1 MFFNQYRI
9 FGNKDSEIMTVK
21 NGLVFLFL
29 FFCCL
34 SFGQQDSIVFLQ
46 EVILPDYN
54 LKKNS
59 NSLLTEYLG
68 DSLIQ
73 NSSSLTSLLRN
84 NTAIYFK
91 ENGLGMVASAS
102 FRGTTAQQTAVIWNG
117 ININSQF
124 NGQTDFNTISASDF
138 NEVVVRHGGGSAI
151 YGSSAIG
158 GSIHLNT
165 TLNFKSKFDNTLQ
178 LEYGSFETSK
188 INYRLNFTKNKFSSQ
203 ISITHNA
210 SQNDYPYLNTNRK
223 NENGDFYNS
232 SYNVAL
238 GYKLNPKN
246 SIFYYSYLFSSN
258 RHFSGTLVSPSF
270 SNYKDF
276 NTRNLIEWN
285 SEFSKFTSKIQVAF
299 LSEKYT
305 YYENKEFN
313 IFDDAQAETFITKY
327 QLNYRCN
334 KKLEFSTLLDVTH
347 TKGFGES
354 IGENKRTIYSAIFLS
369 KYLPTEKLVVESSL
383 RQELTSNYQS
393 PFLFSLGTV
402 YQLTKWYDLK
412 TNISRNYR
420 IPTFNDLFYKGSGN
434 STLKP
439 EIATQFE
446 LGNSFKLLK
455 NLKLDA
461 VGYYIKIKE
470 LLRWSPNSSGNW
482 TPNNVANVT
491 SYGAELSGNYSLK
504 YLKNTFNLQTNYA
517 YTVSQDDAKNKQL
530 IYVPFHKQTTTF
542 SYGYQT
548 FSTYINYIFNGKVFT
563 TSDNNYTLS
572 NYSTTNFGVRYDL
585 PFYKKLTIGST
596 INNLFNENYQS
607 VSQRPMPGR
616 NYNFLITLNF

>member
-1 MFFNQYRI
+1 
-9 FGNKDSEIMTVK
+9 MTVK
-21 NGLVFLFL
+21 HGLTFLYL
-29 FFCCL
+29 FFSCL
-34 SFGQQDSIVFLQ
+34 SFGQQDSIVSLE

-59 NSLLTEYLG
+59 NSLLINNLN
-68 DSLIQ
+68 DSLLQ

-91 ENGLGMVASAS
+91 ENGLGMVSSAS

-138 NEVVVRHGGGSAI
+138 NEVVVRHGGGSSI

-165 TLNFKSKFDNTLQ
+165 TINFKTKFENTLQ

-188 INYRLNFTKNKFSSQ
+188 VNYQLRFAKRKFSSQ
-203 ISITHNA
+203 ISITRNA
-210 SQNDYPYLNTNRK
+210 SQNDYPYLNTNQK
-223 NENGDFYNS
+223 NENGDFYNN
-232 SYNVAL
+232 SYNLAL
-238 GYKLNPKN
+238 GFKLNPKN
-246 SIFYYSYLFSSN
+246 SIFFYSYLFSSN
-258 RHFSGTLVSPSF
+258 RNFSGTLVAQSF
-270 SNYKDF
+270 SKYKDF

-285 SEFSKFTSKIQVAF
+285 SEFSKFTSKMQLAF

-305 YYENKEFN
+305 YFENQAFP
-313 IFDDAQAETFITKY
+313 IFDDAKAETVVAKY
-327 QLNYRCN
+327 QLNYN
-334 KKLEFSTLLDVTH
+334 FSKKLEFSTLLDITH

-354 IGENKRTIYSAIFLS
+354 VGENNRTIYSAILLS
-369 KYLPTEKLVVESSL
+369 KYLPTEKLVIEASV
-383 RQELTSNYQS
+383 RQELTSNYES

-402 YQLTKWYDLK
+402 YQINKWYDFK

-434 STLKP
+434 TTLKP

-446 LGNSFKLLK
+446 VGNSFKLIK
-455 NLKLDA
+455 NLKLDV

-470 LLRWSPNSSGNW
+470 LLRWSPNSSGSW

-491 SYGAELSGNYSLK
+491 SYGAELNLNYNFK
-504 YLKNTFNLQTNYA
+504 FQKNIFNLQTNYA

-542 SYGYQT
+542 TYNYQNFT
-548 FSTYINYIFNGKVFT
+548 TYLNYIFNGSVFT
-563 TSDNNYTLS
+563 TSDNNYILS
-572 NYSTTNFGVRYDL
+572 NYSVANFGLRYAF
-585 PFYKKLTIGST
+585 PFYENITIGST

>member
-1 MFFNQYRI
+1 MFLNQYRI
-9 FGNKDSEIMTVK
+9 FGKKDSEIMTVK
-21 NGLVFLFL
+21 HGITFLFL
-29 FFCCL
+29 FFSCL
-34 SFGQQDSIVFLQ
+34 SFGQQDSIVSLE

-54 LKKNS
+54 LKNNS
-59 NSLLTEYLG
+59 NSLLTNYLN
-68 DSLIQ
+68 DSLIK

-84 NTAIYFK
+84 NTSIYFK
-91 ENGLGMVASAS
+91 ENGLGMVSSAS

-138 NEVVVRHGGGSAI
+138 NEVVVRHGGGSSI

-165 TLNFKSKFDNTLQ
+165 ELNFKSKLENSLQ

-188 INYRLNFTKNKFSSQ
+188 VNYQLRFARKKFSSQ
-203 ISITHNA
+203 VSFTHNS
-210 SQNDYPYLNTNRK
+210 SQNDYPYLNTNQK

-232 SYNVAL
+232 SYNMAL
-238 GYKLNPKN
+238 GFKLNPKN

-258 RHFSGTLVSPSF
+258 RHFSGTVVSPSF
-270 SNYKDF
+270 SKYKDF

-285 SEFSKFTSKIQVAF
+285 SEFSKFTSKLQLAF
-299 LSEKYT
+299 LSEMYT
-305 YYENKEFN
+305 YFENKEFN
-313 IFDDAQAETFITKY
+313 IFDDARAETLVAKY
-327 QLNYRCN
+327 QLNYN
-334 KKLEFSTLLDVTH
+334 LSKKLQFSTLLDITH
-347 TKGFGES
+347 AKGFGES
-354 IGENKRTIYSAIFLS
+354 IGENSRTIYSAIFLS
-369 KYLPTEKLVVESSL
+369 KFLPTEKLVIEASV
-383 RQELTSNYQS
+383 RQELTSNYES

-402 YQLTKWYDLK
+402 YQITKWYDLK

-434 STLKP
+434 TTLKP

-446 LGNSFKLLK
+446 VGNSFKLV
-455 NLKLDA
+455 NNFKLDV

-470 LLRWSPNSSGNW
+470 LLRWSPNSSGSW

-491 SYGAELSGNYSLK
+491 SYGAEISLNYNFK
-504 YLKNTFNLQTNYA
+504 YHKNIFDLQTNYA

-542 SYGYQT
+542 NYRYLN
-548 FSTYINYIFNGKVFT
+548 FSMYLNYVFNGSVFT
-563 TSDNNYTLS
+563 TSDNNYILS
-572 NYSTTNFGVRYDL
+572 NYSVANFGLRYVL
-585 PFYKKLTIGST
+585 PFYEKLTIGSA
-596 INNLFNENYQS
+596 INNIFNENYQS

>member
-9 FGNKDSEIMTVK
+9 FGKKDSEIMTVK
-21 NGLVFLFL
+21 HGITFLFL
-29 FFCCL
+29 FFSCL
-34 SFGQQDSIVFLQ
+34 SFGQQDSIVSLE

-54 LKKNS
+54 LKNNS
-59 NSLLTEYLG
+59 NSLLTNYLN
-68 DSLIQ
+68 DSLIK

-84 NTAIYFK
+84 NTSIYFK
-91 ENGLGMVASAS
+91 ENGLGMVSSAS

-138 NEVVVRHGGGSAI
+138 NEVVVRHGGGSSI

-165 TLNFKSKFDNTLQ
+165 ELNFKSKLENLLQ

-188 INYRLNFTKNKFSSQ
+188 VNYQLRFARKKFSSQ
-203 ISITHNA
+203 VSFTHNS
-210 SQNDYPYLNTNRK
+210 SQNDYPYLNTNQK

-232 SYNVAL
+232 SYNMAL
-238 GYKLNPKN
+238 GFKLNPKN

-270 SNYKDF
+270 SKYKDF

-285 SEFSKFTSKIQVAF
+285 SEFSKFTSKLQLAF
-299 LSEKYT
+299 LSEMYT
-305 YYENKEFN
+305 YFENKEFN
-313 IFDDAQAETFITKY
+313 IFDDARAETLVAKY
-327 QLNYRCN
+327 QLNYN
-334 KKLEFSTLLDVTH
+334 LSKKLQFSTLLDITH
-347 TKGFGES
+347 AKGFGES
-354 IGENKRTIYSAIFLS
+354 IGENSRTIYSAIFLS
-369 KYLPTEKLVVESSL
+369 KFLPTEKLVIEASV
-383 RQELTSNYQS
+383 RQELTSNYES

-402 YQLTKWYDLK
+402 YQITKWYDLK

-434 STLKP
+434 TTLKP

-446 LGNSFKLLK
+446 VGNSFKLV
-455 NLKLDA
+455 NNFKLDV

-470 LLRWSPNSSGNW
+470 LLRWSPNSSGSW

-491 SYGAELSGNYSLK
+491 SYGAEISLNYNFK
-504 YLKNTFNLQTNYA
+504 YHKNIFDLQTNYA

-542 SYGYQT
+542 NYRYLN
-548 FSTYINYIFNGKVFT
+548 FSMYLNYVFNGSVFT
-563 TSDNNYTLS
+563 TSDNNYILS
-572 NYSTTNFGVRYDL
+572 NYSVANFGLRYVL
-585 PFYKKLTIGST
+585 PFYEKLTIGSA
-596 INNLFNENYQS
+596 INNIFNENYQS

>member
-1 MFFNQYRI
+1 
-9 FGNKDSEIMTVK
+9 MTVK
-21 NGLVFLFL
+21 HGLTFLYL
-29 FFCCL
+29 FFSCL
-34 SFGQQDSIVFLQ
+34 SFGQQDSIVSLE

-59 NSLLTEYLG
+59 NSLLINNLN
-68 DSLIQ
+68 DSLLQ

-91 ENGLGMVASAS
+91 ENGLGMVSSAS

-138 NEVVVRHGGGSAI
+138 NEVVVRHGGGSSI

-165 TLNFKSKFDNTLQ
+165 TINFKTKFENALQ

-188 INYRLNFTKNKFSSQ
+188 VNYQLRFAKRKFSSQ
-203 ISITHNA
+203 ISITRNA
-210 SQNDYPYLNTNRK
+210 SQNDYPYLNTNQK
-223 NENGDFYNS
+223 NENGDFYNN
-232 SYNVAL
+232 SYNLAL
-238 GYKLNPKN
+238 GFKLNPKN
-246 SIFYYSYLFSSN
+246 SIFFYSYLFSSN
-258 RHFSGTLVSPSF
+258 RNFSGTLVAQSYSK
-270 SNYKDF
+270 YKDF

-285 SEFSKFTSKIQVAF
+285 SEFSKFTSKMQLAF

-305 YYENKEFN
+305 YFENQAFP
-313 IFDDAQAETFITKY
+313 IFDDAKAETVVAKY
-327 QLNYRCN
+327 QLNYN
-334 KKLEFSTLLDVTH
+334 FSKKLEFSTLLDITH

-354 IGENKRTIYSAIFLS
+354 VGENNRTIYSAILLS
-369 KYLPTEKLVVESSL
+369 KYLPTEKLVIEASV
-383 RQELTSNYQS
+383 RQELTSNYES

-402 YQLTKWYDLK
+402 YQINKWYDFK

-434 STLKP
+434 TTLKP

-446 LGNSFKLLK
+446 VGNSFKLIK
-455 NLKLDA
+455 NLKLDV

-470 LLRWSPNSSGNW
+470 LLRWSPNSSGSW

-491 SYGAELSGNYSLK
+491 SYGAELNLNYNFK
-504 YLKNTFNLQTNYA
+504 FQKNIFNLQTNYA

-542 SYGYQT
+542 TYNYQNFT
-548 FSTYINYIFNGKVFT
+548 TYLNYIFNGSVFT
-563 TSDNNYTLS
+563 TSDNNYILS
-572 NYSTTNFGVRYDL
+572 NYSVANFGLRYAF
-585 PFYKKLTIGST
+585 PFYENITIGST

-616 NYNFLITLNF
+616 NYNILITLNF

>member
-1 MFFNQYRI
+1 
-9 FGNKDSEIMTVK
+9 MTVK
-21 NGLVFLFL
+21 HGLTFLYL
-29 FFCCL
+29 FFSCL
-34 SFGQQDSIVFLQ
+34 SFGQQDSIVSLE

-59 NSLLTEYLG
+59 NSLLTNSLS
-68 DSLIQ
+68 DSLLQ

-91 ENGLGMVASAS
+91 ENGLGMVSSAS

-138 NEVVVRHGGGSAI
+138 NEVVVRHGGGSSI

-165 TLNFKSKFDNTLQ
+165 TINFKTKFENALQ

-188 INYRLNFTKNKFSSQ
+188 VNYQLRFAKRKFSTQ
-203 ISITHNA
+203 ISITRNA
-210 SQNDYPYLNTNRK
+210 SQNDYPYLNTNQK
-223 NENGDFYNS
+223 NENGDFYNN
-232 SYNVAL
+232 SYNLAL
-238 GYKLNPKN
+238 GFKLNPKN
-246 SIFYYSYLFSSN
+246 SIFFYSYLFSSN
-258 RHFSGTLVSPSF
+258 RNFSGTLVAPSF
-270 SNYKDF
+270 SKYKDF

-285 SEFSKFTSKIQVAF
+285 SEFSKFTSKMQLAF

-305 YYENKEFN
+305 YFENKAFP
-313 IFDDAQAETFITKY
+313 IFDDAKAETAVAKY
-327 QLNYRCN
+327 QLNYN
-334 KKLEFSTLLDVTH
+334 FSKKLEFSTLLDITH

-354 IGENKRTIYSAIFLS
+354 VGENNRTIYSAILLS
-369 KYLPTEKLVVESSL
+369 KYLPTEKLVIEASV
-383 RQELTSNYQS
+383 RQELTSNYES

-402 YQLTKWYDLK
+402 YQINKWYDFK

-434 STLKP
+434 TTLKP

-446 LGNSFKLLK
+446 VGNSFKLIK
-455 NLKLDA
+455 NLKLDV

-470 LLRWSPNSSGNW
+470 LLRWSPNSSGSW

-491 SYGAELSGNYSLK
+491 SYGAEISVQYNYK
-504 YLKNTFNLQTNYA
+504 YNQNIFNLQTNYA

-542 SYGYQT
+542 TYSYQNFT
-548 FSTYINYIFNGKVFT
+548 TYLNYIFNGSVFT
-563 TSDNNYTLS
+563 TSDNNYILS
-572 NYSTTNFGVRYDL
+572 NYSVANFGLRYAF
-585 PFYKKLTIGST
+585 PFYENITIGST

>member
-9 FGNKDSEIMTVK
+9 FGKKDSEIMTVK
-21 NGLVFLFL
+21 HGITFLFL
-29 FFCCL
+29 FFSCL
-34 SFGQQDSIVFLQ
+34 SFGQQDSIVSLE

-54 LKKNS
+54 LKNNS
-59 NSLLTEYLG
+59 NSLLTNYLN
-68 DSLIQ
+68 DSLIK

-84 NTAIYFK
+84 NTSIYFK
-91 ENGLGMVASAS
+91 ENGLGMVSSAS

-138 NEVVVRHGGGSAI
+138 NEVVVRHGGGSSI

-165 TLNFKSKFDNTLQ
+165 ELNFKSKLENLLQ

-188 INYRLNFTKNKFSSQ
+188 VNYQLRFARKKFSSQ
-203 ISITHNA
+203 VSFTHNS
-210 SQNDYPYLNTNRK
+210 SQNDYPYLNTNQK

-232 SYNVAL
+232 SYNMAL
-238 GYKLNPKN
+238 GFKLNPKN

-270 SNYKDF
+270 SKYKDF

-285 SEFSKFTSKIQVAF
+285 SEFSKFTSKLQLAF
-299 LSEKYT
+299 LSEMYT
-305 YYENKEFN
+305 YFENKEFN
-313 IFDDAQAETFITKY
+313 IFDDARAETLVAKY
-327 QLNYRCN
+327 QLNYN
-334 KKLEFSTLLDVTH
+334 LSKKLQFSTLLDITH
-347 TKGFGES
+347 AKGFGES
-354 IGENKRTIYSAIFLS
+354 IGENSRTIYSAIFLS
-369 KYLPTEKLVVESSL
+369 KFLPTEKLVIEASV
-383 RQELTSNYQS
+383 RQELTSNYES

-402 YQLTKWYDLK
+402 YQITKWYDLK

-434 STLKP
+434 TTLKP

-446 LGNSFKLLK
+446 VGNSFKLV
-455 NLKLDA
+455 NNFKLDV

-470 LLRWSPNSSGNW
+470 LLRWSPNSSESW

-491 SYGAELSGNYSLK
+491 SYGAEISLNYNFK
-504 YLKNTFNLQTNYA
+504 YHKNIFDLQTNYA

-542 SYGYQT
+542 NYRYLN
-548 FSTYINYIFNGKVFT
+548 FSMYLNYVFNGSVFT
-563 TSDNNYTLS
+563 TSDNNYILS
-572 NYSTTNFGVRYDL
+572 NYSVANFGLRYVL
-585 PFYKKLTIGST
+585 PFYEKLTIGSA
-596 INNLFNENYQS
+596 INNIFNENYQS

>member
-1 MFFNQYRI
+1 
-9 FGNKDSEIMTVK
+9 MTVK
-21 NGLVFLFL
+21 HGLTFLYL
-29 FFCCL
+29 FFSCL
-34 SFGQQDSIVFLQ
+34 SFGQKDTIVSLE

-59 NSLLTEYLG
+59 NSLLTNSLS
-68 DSLIQ
+68 DSLLQ

-91 ENGLGMVASAS
+91 ENGLGMVSSAS

-138 NEVVVRHGGGSAI
+138 NEVVVRHGGGSSI

-165 TLNFKSKFDNTLQ
+165 TINFKTKLENALQ

-188 INYRLNFTKNKFSSQ
+188 VNYQLRFAKRKFSTQ
-203 ISITHNA
+203 ISITRNA
-210 SQNDYPYLNTNRK
+210 SQNDYPYLNTNQK
-223 NENGDFYNS
+223 NENGDFYNN
-232 SYNVAL
+232 SYNLAL
-238 GYKLNPKN
+238 GFKLNPKN
-246 SIFYYSYLFSSN
+246 SIFFYSYLFSSN
-258 RHFSGTLVSPSF
+258 RNFSGTLVAPSF
-270 SNYKDF
+270 SKYKDF

-285 SEFSKFTSKIQVAF
+285 SEFSKFTSKMQLAF

-305 YYENKEFN
+305 YFENQAFP
-313 IFDDAQAETFITKY
+313 IFDDAKAETVVAKY
-327 QLNYRCN
+327 QLNFN
-334 KKLEFSTLLDVTH
+334 FSKKLEFSTLLDITH

-354 IGENKRTIYSAIFLS
+354 VGENNRTIYSAILLS
-369 KYLPTEKLVVESSL
+369 KYLPTEKLVIEASV
-383 RQELTSNYQS
+383 RQELTSNYES

-402 YQLTKWYDLK
+402 YQINKWYDFK

-434 STLKP
+434 TTLKP

-446 LGNSFKLLK
+446 VGNSFKLIK
-455 NLKLDA
+455 NLKLDV

-470 LLRWSPNSSGNW
+470 LLRWSPNSSGSW
-482 TPNNVANVT
+482 MPNNVANVT
-491 SYGAELSGNYSLK
+491 SYGAELNLNYNFK
-504 YLKNTFNLQTNYA
+504 FQKNIFNLQTNYA

-542 SYGYQT
+542 TYNYQNFT
-548 FSTYINYIFNGKVFT
+548 TYLNYIFNGSVFT
-563 TSDNNYTLS
+563 TSDNNYILS
-572 NYSTTNFGVRYDL
+572 NYSVANFGLRYAF
-585 PFYKKLTIGST
+585 PFYENITIGST

>member
-1 MFFNQYRI
+1 
-9 FGNKDSEIMTVK
+9 MTVK
-21 NGLVFLFL
+21 HGITFLFL
-29 FFCCL
+29 FFSCL
-34 SFGQQDSIVFLQ
+34 SFGQQDSIVSLE

-54 LKKNS
+54 LKNNS
-59 NSLLTEYLG
+59 NSLLTNYLN
-68 DSLIQ
+68 DSLIK

-84 NTAIYFK
+84 NTSIYFK
-91 ENGLGMVASAS
+91 ENGLGMVSSAS

-138 NEVVVRHGGGSAI
+138 NEVVVRHGGGSSI

-165 TLNFKSKFDNTLQ
+165 ELNFKSKLENLLQ

-188 INYRLNFTKNKFSSQ
+188 VNYQLRFARKKFSSQ
-203 ISITHNA
+203 VSFTHNS
-210 SQNDYPYLNTNRK
+210 SQNDYPYLNTNQK

-232 SYNVAL
+232 SYNMAL
-238 GYKLNPKN
+238 GFKLNPKN

-270 SNYKDF
+270 SKYKDF

-285 SEFSKFTSKIQVAF
+285 SEFSKFTSKLQLAF
-299 LSEKYT
+299 LSEMYT
-305 YYENKEFN
+305 YFENKEFN
-313 IFDDAQAETFITKY
+313 IFDDARAETLVAKY
-327 QLNYRCN
+327 QLNYN
-334 KKLEFSTLLDVTH
+334 LSKKLQFSTLLDITH
-347 TKGFGES
+347 AKGFGES
-354 IGENKRTIYSAIFLS
+354 IGENSRTIYSAIFLS
-369 KYLPTEKLVVESSL
+369 KFLPTEKLVIEASV
-383 RQELTSNYQS
+383 RQELTSNYES

-402 YQLTKWYDLK
+402 YQITKWYDLK

-434 STLKP
+434 TTLKP

-446 LGNSFKLLK
+446 VGNSFKLV
-455 NLKLDA
+455 NNFKLDV

-470 LLRWSPNSSGNW
+470 LLRWSPNSSGSW

-491 SYGAELSGNYSLK
+491 SYGAEISLNYNFK
-504 YLKNTFNLQTNYA
+504 YHKNIFDLQTNYA

-542 SYGYQT
+542 NYRYLN
-548 FSTYINYIFNGKVFT
+548 FSMYLNYVFNGSVFT
-563 TSDNNYTLS
+563 TSDNNYILS
-572 NYSTTNFGVRYDL
+572 NYSVANFGLRYVL
-585 PFYKKLTIGST
+585 PFYEKLTIGSA
-596 INNLFNENYQS
+596 INNIFNENYQS

>member
-1 MFFNQYRI
+1 
-9 FGNKDSEIMTVK
+9 MTVK
-21 NGLVFLFL
+21 HGITFLFL
-29 FFCCL
+29 FFSCL
-34 SFGQQDSIVFLQ
+34 SFGQQDSIVSLE

-54 LKKNS
+54 LKNNS
-59 NSLLTEYLG
+59 NSLLTNYLN
-68 DSLIQ
+68 DSLIK

-84 NTAIYFK
+84 NTSIYFK
-91 ENGLGMVASAS
+91 ENGLGMVSSAS

-138 NEVVVRHGGGSAI
+138 NEVVVRHGGGSSI

-165 TLNFKSKFDNTLQ
+165 ELNFKSKLENSLQ

-188 INYRLNFTKNKFSSQ
+188 VNYQLRFARKKFSSQ
-203 ISITHNA
+203 VSFTHNS
-210 SQNDYPYLNTNRK
+210 SQNDYPYLNTNQK

-232 SYNVAL
+232 SYNMAL
-238 GYKLNPKN
+238 GFKLNPKN

-270 SNYKDF
+270 SKYKDF

-285 SEFSKFTSKIQVAF
+285 SEFSKFTSKLQLAF
-299 LSEKYT
+299 LSEMYT
-305 YYENKEFN
+305 YFENKEFN
-313 IFDDAQAETFITKY
+313 IFDDARAETLVAKY
-327 QLNYRCN
+327 QLNYN
-334 KKLEFSTLLDVTH
+334 LSKKLQFSTLLDITH
-347 TKGFGES
+347 AKGFGES
-354 IGENKRTIYSAIFLS
+354 IGENSRTIYSAIFLS
-369 KYLPTEKLVVESSL
+369 KFLPTEKLVIEASV
-383 RQELTSNYQS
+383 RQELTSNYES

-402 YQLTKWYDLK
+402 YQITKWYDLK

-434 STLKP
+434 TTLKP

-446 LGNSFKLLK
+446 VGNSFKLV
-455 NLKLDA
+455 NNFKLDV

-470 LLRWSPNSSGNW
+470 LLRWSPNSSGSW

-491 SYGAELSGNYSLK
+491 SYGAEISLNYNFK
-504 YLKNTFNLQTNYA
+504 YHKNIFDLQTNYA

-542 SYGYQT
+542 NYRYLN
-548 FSTYINYIFNGKVFT
+548 FSMYLNYVFNGSVFT
-563 TSDNNYTLS
+563 TSDNNYILS
-572 NYSTTNFGVRYDL
+572 NYSVANFGLRYVL
-585 PFYKKLTIGST
+585 PFYEKLTIGSA
-596 INNLFNENYQS
+596 INNIFNENYQS